1 MIQLIKLIRI
11 SQYYKNLVIFLPIIF
26 IGQLISAESLL
37 KVILGFIALCLMS
50 SVNYIINDI
59 VDIKKDKHHPE
70 KKTRPL
76 VSGKIRIWQAKIISV
91 IFFLVAIAISL
102 PLSTSFLYAILSLFG
117 LTQLYSFLFKK
128 YIFADILTISINFVI
143 RAIAGAFILRIT
155 VLPWVF
161 LCPFFLS
168 LFLLAGKR
176 KAEIILLKGNFHNCR
191 DVLKDYTEPIINT
204 LIAIT
209 TTLLIVIYILYSI
222 FTNSQALILA
232 LPFALC
238 TILRYLYLIYS
249 GSEIARYPEKAI
261 KDIPLFI
268 GSLLWIA
275 AAFLIIYLF

>member
-1 MIQLIKLIRI
+1 MMQLIKLIRI

-37 KVILGFIALCLMS
+37 KVLLGFIALCLMS

-59 VDIKKDKHHPE
+59 VDIKNDKHHPE

-76 VSGKIRIWQAKIISV
+76 VSKRIKIWQAKIISA
-91 IFFLVAIAISL
+91 IFFLLAITISL
-102 PLSTSFLYAILSLFG
+102 SLSTSFLYAILGLFG
-117 LTQLYSFLFKK
+117 LTQLYSFFLKK
-128 YIFADILTISINFVI
+128 HVFADILAISINFAI
-143 RAIAGAFILRIT
+143 RAIAGAFIVRTTIS
-155 VLPWVF
+155 PWVF

-191 DVLKDYTEPIINT
+191 NVLKDYTGPLINV
-204 LIAIT
+204 LMVIT
-209 TTLLIVIYILYSI
+209 TTLLIIIYIFYSI
-222 FTNSQALILA
+222 FTNSRALILA
-232 LPFALC
+232 LPFALY

-261 KDIPLFI
+261 KDTPLFI
-268 GSLLWIA
+268 GSLSWIT